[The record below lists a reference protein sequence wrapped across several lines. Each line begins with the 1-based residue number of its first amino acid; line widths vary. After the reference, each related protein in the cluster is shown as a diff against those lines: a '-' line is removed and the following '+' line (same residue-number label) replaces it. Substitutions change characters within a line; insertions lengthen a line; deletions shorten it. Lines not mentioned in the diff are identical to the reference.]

1 MSNLH
6 EVRVAPEVTG
16 GAKHMRVRKCGYC
29 GRLFDAEAEFCGH
42 CWFSFAPD
50 DFVDVDE
57 TKAFIHG
64 YTNEDRR
71 AKQK

>member
-1 MSNLH
+1 LRALL
-6 EVRVAPEVTG
+6 VQLR
-16 GAKHMRVRKCGYC
+16 
-29 GRLFDAEAEFCGH
+29 
-42 CWFSFAPD
+42 PD

-64 YTNEDRR
+64 YTNEDRQ